1 MRDDWENS
9 FEDVATPQGQTGKGP
24 SLVWTPREDHP
35 EPDNSE
41 AGKEWTLRM
50 QTGEVEAKAPC
61 GVGLQE
67 SLRRACCVA
76 RTLGGFR
83 VDIRGS
89 LSFGDMERAWRVM
102 LRASGARA

>member
-1 MRDDWENS
+1 M
-9 FEDVATPQGQTGKGP
+9 PQEQTGKGP

-41 AGKEWTLRM
+41 AGKEWTLHM

-61 GVGLQE
+61 GVGLKD

-83 VDIRGS
+83 ADIRGS
-89 LSFGDMERAWRVM
+89 LSFGDMERAPCLM
-102 LRASGARA
+102 LRANRARA